1 MTLFFGGSVAV
12 PYRRRTRRQ
21 NVPVTSIIAVAG
33 LEHVAI
39 AGDSLWMNGMGN
51 QIYGRSKVVQSGSRI
66 GGLAGFTK
74 SGSCNF
80 VNELAESL
88 KTAETLRDVIYEF
101 RKRTRNDAQ
110 RALLN
115 LRTLSG
121 AEIEEFVFGILIAE
135 LGEDGVS
142 GISASMTVDG
152 LHCEVSQERWVAS
165 STRSICYIAGVGHS
179 VENFA
184 EPLRT
189 LIEENSLLSAVG
201 NCTIPTL
208 AGSGE
213 HESAAKSLVQMVIA
227 NEVEVPRPSW
237 WNSGVPL
244 VVGPITVAS
253 F

>member
-1 MTLFFGGSVAV
+1 MALFFGGSVAV

-39 AGDSLWMNGMGN
+39 AGDSLWVNGMGN
-51 QIYGRSKVVQSGSRI
+51 QIYGRSKVVQCGSRI
-66 GGLAGFTK
+66 GGLAGFTE
-74 SGSCNF
+74 SGTCNF
-80 VNELAESL
+80 VDKLDESL
-88 KTAETLRDVIYEF
+88 RIAETLRDVIYEF
-101 RKRTRNDAQ
+101 RERAESDAQ

-115 LRTLSG
+115 LRALSG
-121 AEIEEFVFGILIAE
+121 AEIEEFVFNILIAE

-152 LHCEVSQERWVAS
+152 LRCEVGQERWVAS
-165 STRSICYIAGVGHS
+165 SARSTCYIAGVGHS

-189 LIEENSLLSAVG
+189 LLEEDGLLAAVG

-208 AGSGE
+208 VGAGE
-213 HESAAKSLVQMVIA
+213 HETTAKSLVQRVIE
-227 NEVEVPRPSW
+227 NEAEVPRPDW
-237 WNSGVPL
+237 WKSGVPL
-244 VVGPITVAS
+244 VVGPITVVS